1 MALQKPA
8 TESDVYTAIL
18 AIASLCVLA
27 TAVFVAVTSWMYF
40 GNEMWT
46 FAGQMMR

>member
-1 MALQKPA
+1 MAIQKPA
-8 TESDVYTAIL
+8 AESDVYTAIL

-40 GNEMWT
+40 HHEMWT
-46 FAGQMMR
+46 LGG